1 MVGTWFIYEFKFIEN
16 TIKSNLNLKIQAVA
30 QSTKSQVQS
39 LVDTSDE
46 ILKTLKFHRER
57 KGPFNEKL
65 LDEYFQSG
73 ILNSSN
79 FNQAGIIDKNGIY
92 IYSNLRNQKRIDL
105 SDREHFKVHKVG
117 FQYQLFFSKPVL
129 GRASNKWSIQ
139 ITRKIVNASGEFN
152 GVAVI
157 SIDPKIIISYFDKL
171 SLGENSLIALMDTEG
186 RIRTLKANGRDYID
200 NSVKQVNLPKDW
212 ETNTLSSKA
221 FQLDF
226 DQVDRYY
233 TFEHLDN
240 SNLIVLVGTAKADY
254 LQSLALIRNK
264 EIYFGGIIILII
276 TLATIVFDRL
286 LLAHSNINSKLT
298 HEQKISSSLKYFY
311 TTLLSKLSAQNK
323 NQLSQIEQN
332 ANFIESQSNEEL
344 SLISAKSISDHT
356 VLLRN
361 ITDRAL
367 TLDELMQGKL
377 TLNFSIFSPSELT
390 SRLDNYFKTFE
401 KVYNISFEPMGR
413 IELDQHLK
421 IDIEKLANIL
431 YQVLIF
437 VDETI
442 GHANSFIARY
452 SINSKTTKNS
462 HLNFQLPL
470 HDRVQGTDFKQ
481 LIESKVSLEDI
492 DLRGSFELMLAK
504 YHLQEMQGLITLITP
519 PAGVSYIEIDL
530 PV

>member
-1 MVGTWFIYEFKFIEN
+1 MIGTWFIYDFKFIER
-16 TIKSNLNLKIQAVA
+16 TIKSNLNLKIQAAA

-39 LVDTSDE
+39 LIDTSDE
-46 ILKTLKFHRER
+46 ILKTLKFHREL

-73 ILNSSN
+73 ILNSNN

-105 SDREHFKVHKVG
+105 SDREHFKAHKNG

-139 ITRKIVNASGEFN
+139 ITRKIVNPSGEFN

-171 SLGENSLIALMDTEG
+171 SFGENSLIALMDTQG
-186 RIRTLKANGRDYID
+186 QIRTLKANGRDYID
-200 NSVKQVNLPKDW
+200 DSVKQVNLPKEW
-212 ETNTLSSKA
+212 GANTLSSEA

-240 SNLIVLVGTAKADY
+240 SNLIVLVGAAKADY
-254 LQSLALIRNK
+254 LQSLSLIRNK
-264 EIYFGGIIILII
+264 QLYFGGIIILII
-276 TLATIVFDRL
+276 TLATILFDRL
-286 LLAHSNINSKLT
+286 LLAYSTINSRLT
-298 HEQKISSSLKYFY
+298 IEENHIGSLKYFY
-311 TTLLSKLSAQNK
+311 TSLLNKLSTQNK

-332 ANFIESQSNEEL
+332 ANFIENQSNEEL
-344 SLISAKSISDHT
+344 TLISAKSISDHT
-356 VLLRN
+356 VLLKN
-361 ITDRAL
+361 MTDRAM
-367 TLDELMQGKL
+367 TLDELIQGKL
-377 TLNFSIFSPSELT
+377 ALDFSSFPLTELT
-390 SRLDNYFKTFE
+390 AKLNTSFKTFE
-401 KVYNISFEPMGR
+401 KIYDISFESRGQ
-413 IELDQHLK
+413 IEPGQHLQ

-431 YQVLIF
+431 HQVLSF
-437 VDETI
+437 MAVTI
-442 GHANSFIARY
+442 GHNDSFIPRY
-452 SINSKTTKNS
+452 CIHAEASKNS
-462 HLNFQLPL
+462 YLTFQLPL
-470 HDRVQGTDFKQ
+470 PETVQGSELKQ
-481 LIESKVSLEDI
+481 LIESKVALEDI
-492 DLRGSFELMLAK
+492 DLRGYFELMLAK

-519 PAGVSYIEIDL
+519 PTGASYIEIVL